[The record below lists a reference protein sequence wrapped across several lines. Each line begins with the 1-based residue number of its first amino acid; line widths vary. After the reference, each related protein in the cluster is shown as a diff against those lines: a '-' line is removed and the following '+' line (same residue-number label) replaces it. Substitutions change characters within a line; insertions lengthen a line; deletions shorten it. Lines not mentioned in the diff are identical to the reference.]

1 MAIIDAVNNER
12 LVWNICM
19 SNSISLFQMLIAA
32 FGYLSGY
39 DGKFEFEKPG
49 QKFNET
55 HYLGMRF
62 VSNCVL
68 NTIFILSILGLPWR
82 SYVMPCT

>member
-1 MAIIDAVNNER
+1 MHHYFVAIKGYAHILQHPV
-12 LVWNICM
+12 
-19 SNSISLFQMLIAA
+19 FQMLIAA
-32 FGYLSGY
+32 FGYLTGY

-62 VSNCVL
+62 VS
-68 NTIFILSILGLPWR
+68 IF
-82 SYVMPCT
+82 

>member
-1 MAIIDAVNNER
+1 MTTGDAVNYEMSV
-12 LVWNICM
+12 LKTCM
-19 SNSISLFQMLIAA
+19 SDSISLFQMLIAA

-62 VSNCVL
+62 VSNRFL
-68 NTIFILSILGLPWR
+68 RTFFFRFLLSIFR
-82 SYVMPCT
+82 R